1 MPIATR
7 AAVLREIGE
16 PLVIE
21 VLPLPDPEPGALLV
35 RLDRTTLCGTD
46 AHLWQG
52 FLPGVE
58 LPIVLGH
65 EMVGTVIAVG
75 EGAAAV
81 DALGRPVEVGTR
93 LVWSESTCGH
103 CHGCTVLREPVLC
116 ANRGYGFRQ
125 RADKPPYVT
134 GGLAEHCYISPGSA
148 RLVVPHGFP
157 DNWAAAAGCAGKTVW
172 RAFERAGGVQVG
184 QTVVIQGAGPLG
196 LIGTA
201 LARASGAGLV
211 ITLGAPDNRLAIA
224 AAWGADETVSVT
236 EVPDPDERV
245 AIVEELTGSRGA
257 DLVFD
262 FAGSPTAN
270 REGVLMCAQ
279 HGRHVV
285 VGLAGPSALAIPLD
299 VVMSRELRMIGSL
312 NGDVADL
319 AAALRFLESNQDGFN
334 WDLMFGSP
342 VGLDEASAAIADM
355 ASMAAIKA
363 VVAPNGEEQA

>member
-1 MPIATR
+1 MMPIATR

-65 EMVGTVIAVG
+65 EMVGTVIAAA
-75 EGAAAV
+75 EGAGV
-81 DALGRPVEVGTR
+81 DAIGRPVEVGTR

-116 ANRGYGFRQ
+116 ADRGYGFRQ
-125 RADKPPYVT
+125 RADTPPYVT
-134 GGLAEHCYISPGSA
+134 GGLAEHCYIPPGAA
-148 RLVVPHGFP
+148 RLVVPPGFP

-211 ITLGAPDNRLAIA
+211 ITLGAPNNRLAIA
-224 AAWGADETVSVT
+224 RSWGADETVSVT
-236 EVPDPDERV
+236 EMPDPDERV
-245 AIVEELTGSRGA
+245 ATVEELTGGRGA

-270 REGVLMCAQ
+270 LEGVLMCAQ

-285 VGLAGPSALAIPLD
+285 VGLAGPSALPIPLD
-299 VVMSRELRMIGSL
+299 VVMSRELRVIGSL

-319 AAALRFLESNQDGFN
+319 AAALRFLGSQRDRFD

-342 VGLDEASAAIADM
+342 VGLDDVSRAIADM
-355 ASMAAIKA
+355 ATMTAVKA
-363 VVAPNGEEQA
+363 VVAPNGEERE

>member
-1 MPIATR
+1 MIPIATR
-7 AAVLREIGE
+7 AAVLRELGE

-21 VLPLPDPEPGALLV
+21 VLPLPEPAPGAVLV

-65 EMVGTVIAVG
+65 EMVGTVIAT
-75 EGAAAV
+75 GAGSGV
-81 DALGRPVEVGTR
+81 DALGRPVTEGTR

-103 CHGCTVLREPVLC
+103 CAGCTVLREPVLC

-125 RADKPPYVT
+125 RSDRPPYAT
-134 GGLAEHCYISPGSA
+134 GGLAEYCYITPGAA

-157 DNWAAAAGCAGKTVW
+157 DDWAAAAGCAGKTVM
-172 RAFERAGGVQVG
+172 RAFERAGGVQPG

-196 LIGTA
+196 LFGTA
-201 LARASGAGLV
+201 LARAAGAGLV
-211 ITLGAPDNRLAIA
+211 ITVGAPDNRLEIA
-224 AAWGADETVSVT
+224 KAWGADEVVSVT
-236 EVPDPDERV
+236 EMSDPDERV
-245 AIVEELTGSRGA
+245 ATVEELTGGQGA

-270 REGVLMCAQ
+270 REGVLMCGQ

-285 VGLAGPSALAIPLD
+285 VGLAGPNPQAIPLD
-299 VVMSRELRMIGSL
+299 VVMFREIRVIGSL
-312 NGDVADL
+312 NGDVSDL
-319 AAALRFLESNQDGFN
+319 AKTLRFLETFADRFDWN
-334 WDLMFGSP
+334 LMFGEP
-342 VGLDEASAAIADM
+342 VGLTGATAAIADM
-355 ASMAAIKA
+355 ASMAAVKA
-363 VVAPNGEEQA
+363 VIAPNQEEHV

>member
-1 MPIATR
+1 MMPIATR
-7 AAVLREIGE
+7 AAVLRGIGE

-65 EMVGTVIAVG
+65 EMVGTVIALG
-75 EGAAAV
+75 EGAGV
-81 DALGRPVEVGTR
+81 DALGRPVGMGTR
-93 LVWSESTCGH
+93 LVWSESVCGH
-103 CHGCTVLREPVLC
+103 CHGCSVLREPVLC
-116 ANRGYGFRQ
+116 ADRGYGFRQ
-125 RADKPPYVT
+125 RADRPPYVT
-134 GGLAEHCYISPGSA
+134 GGLAEHCYVPPGAA

-157 DNWAAAAGCAGKTVW
+157 DNWAAAAGCAGKTVL

-184 QTVVIQGAGPLG
+184 QTVVIQGSGPLG

-211 ITLGAPDNRLAIA
+211 ITVGAPANRLAIA
-224 AAWGADETVSVT
+224 KAWGADETVSVT

-245 AIVEELTGSRGA
+245 ATVEELTGGRGA

-285 VGLAGPSALAIPLD
+285 VGIAGPSALAIPLD
-299 VVMSRELRMIGSL
+299 VVMSRELRVIGSL

-319 AAALRFLESNQDGFN
+319 AAALRFLESNSDTFD
-334 WDLMFGSP
+334 WDLMFGEP

-355 ASMAAIKA
+355 ASMAAVKA
-363 VVAPNGEEQA
+363 VIAPNGEELT